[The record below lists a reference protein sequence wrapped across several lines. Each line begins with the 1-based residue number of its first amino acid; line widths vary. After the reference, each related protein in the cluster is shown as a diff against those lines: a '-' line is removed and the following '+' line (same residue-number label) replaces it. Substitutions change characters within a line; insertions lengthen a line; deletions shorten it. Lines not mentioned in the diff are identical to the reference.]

1 MGSCEKQMWEKS
13 NMKKIIIL
21 AVCLIMAFPVYA
33 KNNGKYKKQ
42 KKMPPG
48 LEKKLARTGELPPG
62 WQKKIAKGQVLD
74 LSLYKI
80 GKPITNKH
88 KGNSLKPE
96 AGTELLQIDDRI
108 IRVKKDTKEILDII
122 DI

>member
-1 MGSCEKQMWEKS
+1 MKQ
-13 NMKKIIIL
+13 IFIL
-21 AVCLIMAFPVYA
+21 IACLTIAFSAHA
-33 KNNGKYKKQ
+33 KNEGKGNKQ

-48 LEKKLARTGELPPG
+48 LEKKLVRTGELPPG

-74 LSLYKI
+74 PSLYKI

-88 KGNSLKPE
+88 KGNSLKPK
-96 AGTELLQIDDRI
+96 AGTELLQIDNRI
-108 IRVKKDTKEILDII
+108 IRVRKDTKEILDII